1 MPLSALYQFAHC
13 SMLYAGCATRWSE
26 PTPEE
31 RAEREA
37 VAARL
42 RERMKRTAK
51 RQQPNANHE

>member
-13 SMLYAGCATRWSE
+13 ALLYAGCATRWSE

-31 RAEREA
+31 RAERDA

-42 RERMKRTAK
+42 RERMKRRTDNLK
-51 RQQPNANHE
+51 S